1 MMEYLVP
8 AWHKLL
14 EDWAHTIPKLEFDD
28 AVSHI
33 KVFQT
38 NQKPFSLI
46 ITDYQPQLSTKLN
59 QLTIAPTQI

>member
-1 MMEYLVP
+1 MMDYLVP
-8 AWHKLL
+8 AWHELL
-14 EDWAHTIPKLEFDD
+14 EDWAYTIPKLEFDD

-59 QLTIAPTQI
+59 QLTI